1 MTIMKTKIYSILAL
15 LPVFAFLSACSEVE
29 SVINRWRGEEITL
42 EACMPSGEAYTRAG
56 LVEIKN
62 SKDLLAQWQ
71 DGDQVQ
77 LFACQG
83 QVGVLIGKVTVS
95 NISSDRKRATMNTVL
110 PANIDTGKPY
120 TIYGFCGIDASLK
133 KNSDGTW
140 SPVCT
145 AELTR
150 SSLED
155 FKAPMACRLTCKGTN
170 LPAVEFEH
178 FGTYELLHI
187 ANGTSRNMTF
197 QQLGYSVNSPWYLS
211 TAQVSFPPS
220 GAPSLSGGNS
230 TSSRESNTIIIS
242 PKDTKTIISWY
253 MASGKNI
260 SNAQLTANVNGSK
273 FTSQNN
279 KSSAVRIE
287 SGHAYHLYATWDGY
301 HLKFDQSGVEEERSI
316 GVSSSSI
323 DFGTVEVGQSK
334 TATFTVYNTGNT
346 SINFIVQSLHN
357 EFDIPE
363 SGKAVSLASG
373 KSKSFTVTFSPSVS
387 NHEFHETVTI
397 TSDASNGTQYISLSG
412 NSKQQSQGT
421 SILSV
426 SPQYIDFGTVAPG
439 QSRTST
445 FTVKNT
451 GKGNLNF
458 VIQPLHNEFDIAESG
473 KAFMLKAGESK
484 SFTITFAPIANNLDF
499 QEQVTISSDAS
510 NGTQYIS
517 LSGSTKQ
524 QTTEKPTISVSPGS
538 IDFGT
543 VEVGQSKTETFT
555 VYNTGKVNLAFYIS
569 SLHNDFSLPE
579 SGQSFTLMAGSSKTF
594 SVTFRPT
601 VKDKSYSESITIT
614 NDASN
619 GTQYVSLY
627 GRSKG
632 TSGGGGGTSYKSCP
646 DSHHPHMIDLG
657 LSSGTKWACCNVG
670 ASTPEDY
677 GGYFAWG
684 ETSTKKSYEPSNY
697 IHRDA
702 SDNFKDLGKD
712 IAGTRYDAATVNWGS
727 PWMMPTFKQMEELRN
742 ACSTE
747 WTTINGING
756 RRFTG
761 RNGASVF
768 FPAAGEF
775 WIKDLDDV
783 GALAYYWSSSVLDAN
798 TDMSWNLFF
807 RSTGIVVTNYMWRY
821 VGRSVRPVC
830 KN

>member
-15 LPVFAFLSACSEVE
+15 LPVFALLSACSDVE
-29 SVINRWRGEEITL
+29 SVVNRWRGEEITL
-42 EACMPSGEAYTRAG
+42 DACMPSGEANTRAG
-56 LVEIKN
+56 LVEFKD

-71 DGDQVQ
+71 DGDVVQ

-83 QVGVLIGKVTVS
+83 LFGVELGKVTVS
-95 NISSDRKRATMNTVL
+95 NISSDRKRATMSTVI
-110 PANIDTGKPY
+110 PSSIDTGKPY
-120 TIYGFCGIDASLK
+120 TIFGFCGIEARLK
-133 KNSDGTW
+133 KNSDDTW

-145 AELTR
+145 AELKR

-155 FKAPMACRLTCKGTN
+155 FKAPLVCRLTCKGTN
-170 LPAVEFEH
+170 PPMVDFEH
-178 FGTYELLHI
+178 FGTYELLHVSN
-187 ANGTSRNMTF
+187 ATSRNMTF
-197 QQLGYSVNSPWYLS
+197 QQLGYSVSTPWYLS
-211 TAQVSFPPS
+211 TTQVSFQANGTPT
-220 GAPSLSGGNS
+220 LSGGNS
-230 TSSRESNTIIIS
+230 TSSKESNTIIIP

-316 GVSSSSI
+316 GVSSSNI

-569 SLHNDFSLPE
+569 TIRNDFSLPE
-579 SGQSFTLMAGSSKTF
+579 SGQSFTLVAGSSKTF

-632 TSGGGGGTSYKSCP
+632 TSGGDTSYKSCP
-646 DSHHPHMIDLG
+646 DNHHPHMIDLG
-657 LSSGTKWACCNVG
+657 LYSGTKWACCNVG
-670 ASTPEDY
+670 ASNPEDY
-677 GGYFAWG
+677 GSYLAWG
-684 ETSTKKSYEPSNY
+684 ETSPKKSYEPSNY

-702 SDNFKDLGKD
+702 SDNYKDLGMD

-727 PWMMPTFKQMEELRN
+727 PWMMPSFKQMEELRN
-742 ACSTE
+742 ACSSE

-775 WIKDLDDV
+775 WINDLDDV
-783 GALAYYWSSSVLDAN
+783 GVLAYYWSSSVLDAN

>member
-1 MTIMKTKIYSILAL
+1 MTIMRTKLYSILAL
-15 LPVFAFLSACSEVE
+15 LPLFTLLTACSDVE
-29 SVINRWRGEEITL
+29 SVMNRWMGQEITL
-42 EACMPSGEAYTRAG
+42 DASMPSGEANTRAG

-83 QVGVLIGKVTVS
+83 LFGVELGKVTVS
-95 NISSDRKRATMNTVL
+95 NISSDRKRATMSTVI
-110 PANIDTGKPY
+110 PSSIDTGKPY
-120 TIYGFCGIDASLK
+120 TIYGFCGIEARLK
-133 KNSDGTW
+133 KNSDDTW

-145 AELTR
+145 AELKR

-155 FKAPMACRLTCKGTN
+155 FKAPMVCRLTCKGTN
-170 LPAVEFEH
+170 PPMVDFEH
-178 FGTYELLHI
+178 FGTYELLHVSN
-187 ANGTSRNMTF
+187 ATSRNITF

-260 SNAQLTANVNGSK
+260 TNAQLTANVNGSK

-279 KSSAVRIE
+279 KSSSVRIE

-346 SINFIVQSLHN
+346 SINFMVQSLHN

-397 TSDASNGTQYISLSG
+397 SSDASNGTQYVSLSG
-412 NSKQQSQGT
+412 NSNQQGT
-421 SILSV
+421 STISV
-426 SPQYIDFGTVAPG
+426 SPQSIAFGTVVPG
-439 QSRTST
+439 NSKSST

-451 GKGNLNF
+451 GKSDLNF

-473 KAFMLKAGESK
+473 KAFKLKAGASK
-484 SFTITFAPIANNLDF
+484 SFTVTFSPSVSDLDF
-499 QEQVTISSDAS
+499 QETVTISSDAS
-510 NGTQYIS
+510 NGTQYVS
-517 LSGSTKQ
+517 LTGSSKQ
-524 QTTEKPTISVSPGS
+524 QATEYPLISVSPGS
-538 IDFGT
+538 INFGT
-543 VEVGQSKTETFT
+543 IEVGKSKTESFT
-555 VYNTGKVNLAFYIS
+555 VYNTGKVKLTYSIQ
-569 SLHNDFSLPE
+569 SLHSDFDVAE
-579 SGQSFTLMAGSSKTF
+579 SGKTFTLSAGGSKSF
-594 SVTFRPT
+594 SVKFTPS
-601 VKDKSYSESITIT
+601 VKDRDYSETVTIT
-614 NDASN
+614 SDASN
-619 GTQYVSLY
+619 GTQYVSLS

-632 TSGGGGGTSYKSCP
+632 ASGGGGGTSYTSCP
-646 DSHHPHMIDLG
+646 DNHHPHLIDLG
-657 LSSGTKWACCNVG
+657 LPSGTKWACCNVG
-670 ASTPEDY
+670 ASKPEDY
-677 GGYFAWG
+677 GGYYAWG
-684 ETSTKKSYEPSNY
+684 ETTEKSRYDWDTY
-697 IHRDA
+697 IHCDG
-702 SDNFKDLGKD
+702 SQETCHNISWD
-712 IAGTRYDAATVNWGS
+712 IFVTQYDAATANWGS
-727 PWMMPTFKQMEELRN
+727 PWVMPNQVQIFELKSR
-742 ACSTE
+742 CTSE
-747 WTTINGING
+747 WTTENGVNG

-761 RNGASVF
+761 PNGAYIF
-768 FPAAGEF
+768 LPAAGHRLSS
-775 WIKDLDDV
+775 DLYV
-783 GALAYYWSSSVLDAN
+783 AGSEGHYWSLTYD
-798 TDMSWNLFF
+798 TDYACCLKFGYWS
-807 RSTGIVVTNYMWRY
+807 VVTIDPYRY
-821 VGRSVRPVC
+821 YGQSVRAVQ